1 MKRIKALRSQLKKA
15 GADRIEARDLNKLAN
30 RFTATPTLSRSQKR
44 QIIQQ
49 IVPNQKY
56 AVPYRTGFATA
67 GVMAVALALL
77 VPNIVYSQPNDGILY
92 SVKRGAETVRSVIQ
106 PGFEPSKPLP
116 ASDDSH
122 RHGSDDKLEEKE
134 DSDNSGSKSE
144 DDSKN
149 RSSNS
154 SGSSG
159 HSSGSDDASS
169 DDSSQGDNRGPD
181 TDGSNSSK
189 NQPAAD
195 HNAARD
201 ACKDSLDARKKNGE
215 DIKSDQYKACDNL

>member
-15 GADRIEARDLNKLAN
+15 GADRTEVRELNKLAK
-30 RFTATPTLSRSQKR
+30 RFTATPTLSRSQKTQILQ
-44 QIIQQ
+44 QII
-49 IVPNQKY
+49 PNQKY
-56 AVPYRTGFATA
+56 AVPYRTGFAAA

-77 VPNIVYSQPNDGILY
+77 VPNIVYSQPDDGILY

-116 ASDDSH
+116 VNDNS
-122 RHGSDDKLEEKE
+122 RGHGSDDRLEEKA

-144 DDSKN
+144 DDSID

-159 HSSGSDDASS
+159 HSNGADDARS
-169 DDSSQGDNRGPD
+169 DDSSHGDNSGPG
-181 TDGSNSSK
+181 TDNSASSDS
-189 NQPAAD
+189 QPTTD